1 MALPLK
7 YNLRNIIVRKAST
20 LATAITI
27 GLTVAVFLMVMA
39 LARGIDLTL
48 STSGEPLN
56 LIVLRE
62 GSTAELNST
71 LTKENFNDL
80 IYLDGVER
88 EADKPLA
95 TGELVT
101 LIYKARKGMNQG
113 SNVTVRGVGPM
124 SFKLRSGFQTTSG
137 RLFEPGLTEAVV
149 SKRIAERFQ
158 GLDIGDRFRIQTTD
172 YTVVGLF
179 DSAGKAFESEI
190 WVDINSLTST
200 TKRDIFSSVLLRA
213 KDQNALAAM
222 SKRITDDPK
231 LHLKALSERT
241 FYEDQQG
248 TASGALKG
256 LAIFIS
262 FIMAVGAGFAGMNTM
277 YAAVAR
283 RTKEIGTL
291 RVLGFG
297 RLSILIAF
305 LLESVTIA
313 LIGALIGILLALP
326 LNFVSTGTS
335 NWVTFSEIAFNF
347 KVTPDLMIFA
357 LIFGGSYRLRGIS
370 VAFNSRISIQNR
382 RCFACLICE

>member
-7 YNLRNIIVRKAST
+7 YNIRNIVVRKGST
-20 LATAITI
+20 LATAFTI

-48 STSGEPLN
+48 SSSGEPMN
-56 LIVLRE
+56 MIVLRE
-62 GSTAELNST
+62 GSTAELNSSVT
-71 LTKENFNDL
+71 RENFNDL
-80 IYLDGVER
+80 MYLDGVER

-95 TGELVT
+95 AAELIT
-101 LIYKARKGMNQG
+101 LIYKARKGMSQG
-113 SNVTVRGVGPM
+113 SNVTVRGVSPM
-124 SFKLRSGFQTTSG
+124 SFKLRSGFQTVAG
-137 RLFEPGLTEAVV
+137 RVFQPGLTEAVV

-190 WVDINSLTST
+190 WVDINSLAST
-200 TKRDIFSSVLLRA
+200 TKRDGYSSVLMRV
-213 KDQNALAAM
+213 KDQNAMTALT
-222 SKRITDDPK
+222 KRITDDPK
-231 LHLKALSERT
+231 LHLKAQSERT

-248 TASGALKG
+248 AASGALKG
-256 LAIFIS
+256 LAVFIS

-291 RVLGFG
+291 RVLGFS
-297 RLSILIAF
+297 RLSILTAF
-305 LLESVTIA
+305 LLESVVIA
-313 LIGALIGILLALP
+313 LIGAAIGILLALP

-347 KVTPDLMIFA
+347 RVTADLMIFA
-357 LIFGGSYRLRGIS
+357 LIFGAIIGFVGSLLPSIRASRFKIVDALR
-370 VAFNSRISIQNR
+370 A
-382 RCFACLICE
+382 

>member
-7 YNLRNIIVRKAST
+7 YNIRNIVVRKAST
-20 LATAITI
+20 LATAFTI

-48 STSGEPLN
+48 SSSGESLN
-56 LIVLRE
+56 MIVLRE
-62 GSTAELNST
+62 GSTAELNSSVT
-71 LTKENFNDL
+71 RENFNDL
-80 IYLDGVER
+80 KYLDGIER
-88 EADKPLA
+88 EGDKPLA
-95 TGELVT
+95 TAELIT
-101 LIYKARKGMNQG
+101 LIYKPRKGMSQG

-124 SFKLRSGFQTTSG
+124 SFKLRSGFQTVAG
-137 RLFEPGLTEAVV
+137 RLFQPGMTEAVV

-190 WVDINSLTST
+190 WVDSNSLQST
-200 TKRDIFSSVLLRA
+200 TKRDGYSSVLMRV
-213 KDQNALAAM
+213 KDQNALTAL

-231 LHLKALSERT
+231 LHLKAVSERV

-248 TASGALKG
+248 TASGALKA
-256 LAIFIS
+256 LAVFIS

-291 RVLGFG
+291 RVLGFS
-297 RLSILIAF
+297 RVSILAAF
-305 LLESVTIA
+305 LLESVAIA
-313 LIGALIGILLALP
+313 LIGAVIGILLALP
-326 LNFVSTGTS
+326 LNFISTGTS

-347 KVTPDLMIFA
+347 RVTADLMLFA
-357 LIFGGSYRLRGIS
+357 LLFGGIIGLVGSLLPSIRASRFKIVDALR
-370 VAFNSRISIQNR
+370 A
-382 RCFACLICE
+382 

>member
-7 YNLRNIIVRKAST
+7 YNIRNIIVRKGST
-20 LATAITI
+20 LATAFTI

-48 STSGEPLN
+48 SSSGEAQN
-56 LIVLRE
+56 MIVLRE
-62 GSTAELNST
+62 GSTAELNSSVT
-71 LTKENFNDL
+71 RENFKDVM
-80 IYLDGVER
+80 YLDGVQR
-88 EADKPLA
+88 EADQPLA
-95 TGELVT
+95 TGELIT
-101 LIYKARKGMNQG
+101 LIYKARKGMSQG

-124 SFKLRSGFQTTSG
+124 SFKLRSGFAIVSG
-137 RLFEPGLTEAVV
+137 RQFQPGLTEAVV

-190 WVDINSLTST
+190 WVDINSLASS
-200 TKRDIFSSVLLRA
+200 TKRENYSSVLLRTTDA
-213 KDQNALAAM
+213 NALAAL

-231 LHLKALSERT
+231 LHLKAVSERT

-256 LAIFIS
+256 LAVFIS
-262 FIMAVGAGFAGMNTM
+262 LIMAIGAGFAGMNTM

-291 RVLGFG
+291 RVLGFS
-297 RLSILIAF
+297 RLSILAAF
-305 LLESVTIA
+305 LLESVAIA
-313 LIGALIGILLALP
+313 LIGAAIGILLALP

-347 KVTPDLMIFA
+347 RVTPDLMIFA
-357 LIFGGSYRLRGIS
+357 MIFGGVIGFVGSLLPSIRASRFKIVDALR
-370 VAFNSRISIQNR
+370 A
-382 RCFACLICE
+382 

>member
-7 YNLRNIIVRKAST
+7 YNIRNIVVRKGST
-20 LATAITI
+20 LATAFTI

-48 STSGEPLN
+48 SSSGEPLN

-62 GSTAELNST
+62 GSTAELNSS
-71 LTKENFNDL
+71 LTRENFNDL
-80 IYLDGVER
+80 MYLDGVER

-95 TGELVT
+95 AGELVT
-101 LIYKARKGMNQG
+101 LIYKARKGMSQG

-124 SFKLRSGFQTTSG
+124 SFKLRSGFQTVAG
-137 RLFEPGLTEAVV
+137 RLFQPGMTEAVV

-158 GLDIGDRFRIQTTD
+158 GLDVGDRFRIQTTD

-190 WVDINSLTST
+190 WVDINSLAST
-200 TKRDIFSSVLLRA
+200 TKRESYSSVLMRV
-213 KDQNALAAM
+213 KDANALSAL
-222 SKRITDDPK
+222 STRITDDPK
-231 LHLKALSERT
+231 LHLKAVSERT

-256 LAIFIS
+256 LAVFIS

-291 RVLGFG
+291 RVLGFS
-297 RLSILIAF
+297 RISILIAF
-305 LLESVTIA
+305 LLESVAIA
-313 LIGALIGILLALP
+313 LIGAAIGILLALP

-347 KVTPDLMIFA
+347 RVTYDWMLSA
-357 LIFGGSYRLRGIS
+357 LLFGGVIGLIGSLLPSIRASRFKIVDALR
-370 VAFNSRISIQNR
+370 A
-382 RCFACLICE
+382 

>member
-7 YNLRNIIVRKAST
+7 YNIRNIVVRKGST
-20 LATAITI
+20 LATAFTI
-27 GLTVAVFLMVMA
+27 GLTVTVFLMVMA

-48 STSGEPLN
+48 SSSGEALN

-62 GSTAELNST
+62 GSTAELNSS
-71 LTKENFNDL
+71 LTRENFNDL
-80 IYLDGVER
+80 MYLDGVER

-95 TGELVT
+95 AGELVT
-101 LIYKARKGMNQG
+101 LIYKARKGMSQG

-124 SFKLRSGFQTTSG
+124 SFKLRSGFQTVAG
-137 RLFEPGLTEAVV
+137 RVFQPGLTEAVV

-158 GLDIGDRFRIQTTD
+158 GLDVGDRFRIQTTD

-190 WVDINSLTST
+190 WVDINSLAST
-200 TKRDIFSSVLLRA
+200 TKRDGYSSALMRV
-213 KDQNALAAM
+213 KDENALSAL

-248 TASGALKG
+248 MASGALKG
-256 LAIFIS
+256 LAVFIS

-291 RVLGFG
+291 RVLGFS
-297 RLSILIAF
+297 RISILIAF
-305 LLESVTIA
+305 LLESVAIA
-313 LIGALIGILLALP
+313 LIGAAIGIVLALP

-347 KVTPDLMIFA
+347 RVTLDLMIFA
-357 LIFGGSYRLRGIS
+357 LIFGGVIGLVGSLLPSIRASRFKIVDALR
-370 VAFNSRISIQNR
+370 A
-382 RCFACLICE
+382 

>member
-7 YNLRNIIVRKAST
+7 YNLRNIIVRKGST
-20 LATAITI
+20 LATAFTI

-62 GSTAELNST
+62 GSTAELNSSIT
-71 LTKENFNDL
+71 RENFNDL
-80 IYLDGVER
+80 QYLDGVER
-88 EADKPLA
+88 EGDKPLA
-95 TGELVT
+95 TAEQIT

-113 SNVTVRGVGPM
+113 SNVTVRGIGPM
-124 SFKLRSGFQTTSG
+124 SLKLRSGFHTISG
-137 RLFEPGLTEAVV
+137 RMFNPGLTEAIV

-158 GLDIGDRFRIQTTD
+158 GFDIGDKFRIQTTD

-179 DSAGKAFESEI
+179 DAGGKAFESEI
-190 WVDINSLTST
+190 WVDVNSLAST
-200 TKRDIFSSVLLRA
+200 TKRETYSSALLRV
-213 KDQNALAAM
+213 KDQNALAAL
-222 SKRITDDPK
+222 SKRIADDPK

-256 LAIFIS
+256 LAVFIS

-291 RVLGFG
+291 RVLGFS
-297 RLSILIAF
+297 RLSVLIAF
-305 LLESVTIA
+305 LLESVSIA
-313 LIGALIGILLALP
+313 VIGAGIGILLALP

-347 KVTPDLMIFA
+347 RVTPDLMLFA
-357 LIFGGSYRLRGIS
+357 LIFGAVIGFVGSLLPSIRASRFKIVDALR
-370 VAFNSRISIQNR
+370 A
-382 RCFACLICE
+382 